1 VHPFFERVAVDRLS
15 DLLGTRRS
23 HCAIAGIEFQA
34 GRLEMNDTFF
44 YVPND
49 KLQRL
54 ASNHYWNAEE
64 NRLSLPPPKLDR
76 SYTGVTLFSGG
87 GGMVSSAMDYMIFC
101 DMLRNGGSYNG
112 VRILGPKTVQYMT
125 ISHLRSDI
133 RNNGADDYPAS
144 HLYRGQPF
152 GWGFGVTTDPGQ
164 SQVISSAREY
174 SWGGI
179 ADMKFRIDPEEDLI
193 AILMTQMMWA
203 PWPTG
208 YQMKVATY
216 QALTELGKD

>member
-1 VHPFFERVAVDRLS
+1 MLPLFERVAVDQLS

-44 YVPND
+44 NVP
-49 KLQRL
+49 
-54 ASNHYWNAEE
+54 
-64 NRLSLPPPKLDR
+64 
-76 SYTGVTLFSGG
+76 T
-87 GGMVSSAMDYMIFC
+87 
-101 DMLRNGGSYNG
+101 
-112 VRILGPKTVQYMT
+112 
-125 ISHLRSDI
+125 
-133 RNNGADDYPAS
+133 
-144 HLYRGQPF
+144 F
-152 GWGFGVTTDPGQ
+152 GLGFGVTTDPGQ
-164 SQVISSAREY
+164 SQVISSAGEY

-179 ADMKFRIDPEEDLI
+179 AETKFRIDPEEDLI

-203 PWPTG
+203 PWPTR

>member
-1 VHPFFERVAVDRLS
+1 MWAPWP
-15 DLLGTRRS
+15 TRY
-23 HCAIAGIEFQA
+23 QMK

-44 YVPND
+44 NVPND

-101 DMLRNGGSYNG
+101 EMLRNGGSYNG

-144 HLYRGQPF
+144 HLYPGQSF
-152 GWGFGVTTDPGQ
+152 GLGFGVTTDPGQ
-164 SQVISSAREY
+164 SQVISSAGEY

-179 ADMKFRIDPEEDLI
+179 DGEYI
-193 AILMTQMMWA
+193 AEITTNR
-203 PWPTG
+203 PTPSSNASRYPLAG
-208 YQMKVATY
+208 VA
-216 QALTELGKD
+216 

>member
-1 VHPFFERVAVDRLS
+1 MLPLFERLAVDRLA
-15 DLLGTRRS
+15 DRLGTRRS
-23 HCAIAGIEFQA
+23 HSAIAGIEFQA

-44 YVPND
+44 NVPND

-54 ASNHYWNAEE
+54 ASHHYWNAEE

-87 GGMVSSAMDYMIFC
+87 GGKVSSAMDYMIFC

-144 HLYRGQPF
+144 HLYPGQPF
-152 GWGFGVTTDPGQ
+152 GLRFGVTKDPGQ
-164 SQVISSAREY
+164 SQVISSAGEY

-179 ADMKFRIDPEEDLI
+179 AETKFRIDPEEDLI
-193 AILMTQMMWA
+193 AILMT
-203 PWPTG
+203 
-208 YQMKVATY
+208 
-216 QALTELGKD
+216 